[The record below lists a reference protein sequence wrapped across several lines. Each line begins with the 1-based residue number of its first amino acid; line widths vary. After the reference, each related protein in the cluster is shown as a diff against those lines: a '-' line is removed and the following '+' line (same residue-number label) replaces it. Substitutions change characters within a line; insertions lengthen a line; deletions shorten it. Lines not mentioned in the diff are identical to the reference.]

1 MRAQRRLLAVI
12 ARLAAASLAVL
23 VFAAT
28 WLATGMAAEPA
39 ADWARMRPQ
48 PPRFY
53 ECRRATETLVIDGR
67 IDEQSWRNTPW
78 TEPFVDIEGDRQAA
92 PRLLTRAKMLWD
104 DRYFYVAADMDE
116 PHVWGTLRQRDSV
129 IFQDNDFELFVD
141 PDGDNHEYYE
151 FEINALNT
159 GWDLFLPKP
168 YKDGGKADNSWDI
181 AGLLTAVH
189 VDGTLNNPGDT
200 DRGWSVEIAIPWTAF
215 NRARRAATPP
225 AADEW
230 WRVNFSRVEWR
241 HQIVD
246 GQYRKVPNTPENNW
260 VWSPQGIIDMHRP
273 ERWGYVRFS
282 QATASTPTAATST
295 AATTTA
301 ATTAPDSL
309 AIAVRDALMTVYHHE
324 KSYHAR
330 HGRWTD
336 DLAALDFAPDAWK
349 GLVAPPAIQ
358 LDANGFTATMS
369 VPIRSAANRSAG
381 SGSAPISS
389 AGQGSAGQGSAGSGS
404 PGSGSAK
411 ASDPKFD
418 RWQVNQESR
427 LWRVTADAL
436 DKNEPDKNEPDK
448 NESDKNESDKDAAA
462 IRGAL
467 ERAGENRGQLE
478 RALRETPAE
487 QQPGMRFLVAHMPAS
502 DLRRLT
508 ADYLLE
514 NVAIAYQ
521 SWRASPW
528 HAQVPEDVFLNDI
541 LPYASVNERRDRWR
555 RDFRDRCLPL
565 IADAKTPGLAAARL
579 NQKIFP
585 LFKVRYSTK
594 RAKAD
599 QSPYESIESGL
610 ASCTGLSLLLINAC
624 RAVGVPA
631 RFCGTPLWADNS
643 GNHSWV
649 EVWDDGWHF
658 TGAAEPAGDKLDNVW
673 FSDRASQARRDHPF
687 HAIYA
692 SSFRRTPASF
702 PMVWAMDN
710 REVPAV
716 NVTDRYVRRA
726 AAVPEG
732 SVRVRVRVADTDGE
746 RVAARVAITS
756 PRGDAIFSGIAK
768 DERFD
773 RNDHLTA
780 VLDAKT
786 AVDLRAEFQG
796 RSVTMRITAPAAE
809 QLISMTLPPPPTKP
823 ASETQPATDKP
834 AADKPATDKPAAD
847 KQTADKPAA
856 DKQAADKPA
865 TDKPAADKQ
874 TADKPAT
881 DKPAADKP
889 AADKPA
895 ADKPAADKLATDKPA
910 ADKPAADKQTAE
922 NQTADNQADSGPAEP
937 PAADLS
943 AAAVSALEK
952 FLTQDA
958 ATRGAIDAQS
968 FAATP
973 LTRADAERA
982 EKLLWQAYAEGLRA
996 SRAEEITSNKLKRG
1010 EWEMP
1015 IHIRRLGEK
1024 PATGWSL
1031 YISLHGGGGTT
1042 PAVNDGQWNNQKRL
1056 YTPAEGLY
1064 VAPRAPTNTWNLWH
1078 QDHIDGLF
1086 DRLIE
1091 SLIAIEGV
1099 DPDRVYLLGYSAGGD
1114 GVYQLAPRM
1123 ADRFAAAA
1131 MMAGHPNETS
1141 PLGLRNLPFA
1151 IYMGG
1156 LDAAY
1161 NRNKTAADW
1170 RTQLE
1175 KLREQD
1181 PQGYPHLVTIYP
1193 DKGHWMGRED
1203 AAAIP
1208 WLARQ
1213 TRDPL
1218 PRKIVWKQDDVT
1230 HSRFYWLAVDAGEHR
1245 ERAEVF
1251 ASREGQ
1257 RIDVRSDSV
1266 ARLRV
1271 RLNDKML
1278 DLDRPVVITRAGKP
1292 LLTKRISRSIATLQ
1306 RTIAERGDPRS
1317 VFSSE
1322 LVVAIAGQSTDR

>member
-1 MRAQRRLLAVI
+1 MVRRFW
-12 ARLAAASLAVL
+12 AA
-23 VFAAT
+23 
-28 WLATGMAAEPA
+28 WLACLVPLTVASHATADSA

-48 PPRFY
+48 PARFY
-53 ECRRATETLVIDGR
+53 ECLRAAQPLAIDGR
-67 IDEQSWRNTPW
+67 LDDAAWRNAPW
-78 TEPFVDIEGDRQAA
+78 TETFVDIEGDRQAV
-92 PRLLTRAKMLWD
+92 PRFRTRVKMLWD
-104 DRYFYVAADMDE
+104 DQHFYVAAEMEE

-129 IFQDNDFELFVD
+129 IFHDNDFELFVD

-181 AGLLTAVH
+181 TGIQTAVH
-189 VDGTLNNPGDT
+189 VEGTLNDPADT
-200 DRGWSVEIAIPWTAF
+200 DRGWSVEIAMPWKAF
-215 NRARRAATPP
+215 NRARRSATPP
-225 AADEW
+225 AVDEW
-230 WRVNFSRVEWR
+230 WRVNFSRVEWQ
-241 HQIVD
+241 HDVVD
-246 GQYRKVPNTPENNW
+246 GQYKKVPNTPENNW

-273 ERWGYVRFS
+273 ERWGYVRFA
-282 QATASTPTAATST
+282 QGTTPTATISTAATPTAAVPATAKPAAT
-295 AATTTA
+295 AALVA
-301 ATTAPDSL
+301 DSL
-309 AIAVRDALMTVYHHE
+309 AIAVRDSLMTVYHHE

-336 DLAALDFAPDAWK
+336 DLAALGFAADVWK
-349 GLVAPPAIQ
+349 GLVAPPTIQ
-358 LDANGFTATMS
+358 LDANGFTATLTA
-369 VPIRSAANRSAG
+369 PNTSAA
-381 SGSAPISS
+381 
-389 AGQGSAGQGSAGSGS
+389 SGS
-404 PGSGSAK
+404 PASGSAK
-411 ASDPKFD
+411 ASDAQID

-427 LWRVTADAL
+427 LWRVSADA
-436 DKNEPDKNEPDK
+436 PGT
-448 NESDKNESDKDAAA
+448 NESDKDAAA

-467 ERAGENRGQLE
+467 ERAGDNRGQLE
-478 RALRETPAE
+478 RALREAPAD
-487 QQPGMRFLVAHMPAS
+487 QQPGMRFLVSHMPAS

-514 NVAIAYQ
+514 NVAIAYE

-565 IADAKTPGLAAARL
+565 IQDAKTPGLAAARL

-687 HAIYA
+687 HAIYS

-716 NVTDRYVRRA
+716 NVTDRYARRA

-732 SVRVRVRVADTDGE
+732 SVRVRIRVVDTDGE
-746 RVAARVAITS
+746 RVAARVAVSS
-756 PRGDAIFSGIAK
+756 PQGDTIFSGNAN

-780 VLDAKT
+780 VIAANT

-796 RSVTMRITAPAAE
+796 RSATVRVAAPAAE
-809 QLISMTLPPPPTKP
+809 QLITVPLPPPQAKP
-823 ASETQPATDKP
+823 ASETPP
-834 AADKPATDKPAAD
+834 AA
-847 KQTADKPAA
+847 
-856 DKQAADKPA
+856 
-865 TDKPAADKQ
+865 
-874 TADKPAT
+874 

-895 ADKPAADKLATDKPA
+895 ADKPAADKPSTDKPST
-910 ADKPAADKQTAE
+910 DKP
-922 NQTADNQADSGPAEP
+922 ADSGPAEP
-937 PAADLS
+937 PSSDLS
-943 AAAVSALEK
+943 AAAVGALEK

-958 ATRGAIDAQS
+958 ATRGAIDAQP

-982 EKLLWQAYAEGLRA
+982 EKLLWQAHAAVLQA
-996 SRAEEITSNKLKRG
+996 SRADELKSNKLKLG
-1010 EWEMP
+1010 QWEMP

-1056 YTPAEGLY
+1056 YTPTEGLY

-1091 SLIAIEGV
+1091 SLIAIEDI
-1099 DPDRVYLLGYSAGGD
+1099 DPNRVYLLGYSAGGD

-1170 RTQLE
+1170 QTQLG
-1175 KLREQD
+1175 KLREHD
-1181 PQGYPHLVTIYP
+1181 PKGYPHQVTIYP
-1193 DKGHWMGRED
+1193 DKGHWMDRQD
-1203 AAAIP
+1203 ASAIP
-1208 WLARQ
+1208 WMAQ
-1213 TRDPL
+1213 KTRDPL
-1218 PRKIVWKQDDVT
+1218 PQKIVWKQDDVT
-1230 HSRFYWLAVDAGEHR
+1230 HSRFYWLAVDDGERR
-1245 ERAEVF
+1245 ERTEVF
-1251 ASREGQ
+1251 ADREGQ
-1257 RIDVRSDSV
+1257 RIDLRSDSV
-1266 ARLRV
+1266 SRLRV

-1292 LLTKRISRSIATLQ
+1292 LLTKRISRSIGTLQ

-1317 VFSSE
+1317 IFSSE
-1322 LVVAIAGQSTDR
+1322 LTVTIADDPAGG